1 VYLCVPL
8 CLPVCEYLYLCASVR
23 SKAAFVTCE
32 HLLLS
37 IPFIVVF
44 VASFRYYRYFYCCSY
59 FIYMPYWA
67 FVAVVFAVA
76 LGRLYLYSEAPRK
89 YRRNMEASVNIGNTP
104 NTMIIRRGFEIWQTG
119 GGNWNKTLDN

>member
-1 VYLCVPL
+1 
-8 CLPVCEYLYLCASVR
+8 
-23 SKAAFVTCE
+23 
-32 HLLLS
+32 
-37 IPFIVVF
+37 
-44 VASFRYYRYFYCCSY
+44 
-59 FIYMPYWA
+59 MPYWA